1 MGAVVHHRTHGSI
14 NNCFCLFICHLELPQ
29 DDRWDEISKKL

>member
-14 NNCFCLFICHLELPQ
+14 NNCFVFCLFICHLG
-29 DDRWDEISKKL
+29 RSKMTDGMNF